1 MTNQEVGQAMRQH
14 HALMARQLH
23 ALVDNVVTQKE
34 QWETARNE
42 VSAYLADDILPHAAA
57 EEATVY
63 QVAAQVESMK
73 GLVDSMLFEHGII
86 RETREK
92 LLTAPKWEQALT
104 LSAEAARLFAVHA
117 EKENRFI
124 IAVLERRSDVN
135 LASVLG
141 DMHHLLSR

>member
-1 MTNQEVGQAMRQH
+1 MSNQAVAQKMREH

-23 ALVDNVVTQKE
+23 ILADNVLTQKE

-42 VSAYLADDILPHAAA
+42 VGAYLTDDILPHAAA
-57 EEATVY
+57 EEATIYRVGSET
-63 QVAAQVESMK
+63 ESLK
-73 GLVDSMLFEHGII
+73 GLIESMLFEHGII
-86 RETREK
+86 RETRDR
-92 LLTAPKWEQALT
+92 LLAAPKWEEALVLGT
-104 LSAEAARLFAVHA
+104 EAARLFDVHA

-124 IAVLERRSDVN
+124 IAVLEPRNDID